1 MRRKLQSLFL
11 SITFLA
17 LALSPALA
25 KDKKQ
30 DRLKDLQ
37 HRSMHEIVMVD
48 RDSNGAIAGGGL
60 CTAYAIGPHTLLTA
74 EHCNDE
80 YANAI
85 YIDADREAIHRNQA
99 MSYTVSRTFDHEDH
113 MILDVSAVYFDAYI
127 PLAAVVP
134 VPVQGDHAYFWGNP
148 SGIKDQYRE
157 GVVMG
162 SMPFDR
168 QKDDP
173 EIDVDGNIVYMIQVT
188 AVPGDSGS
196 SIFNSKGERI
206 AILTYGMDDGQVA
219 GVFPI
224 KFTQEQINTSLGDVK
239 PEAPLVRGPYSR
251 DRDMECFGPC
261 TYSRTFSERGGH
273 SAPRGGNSHSSP
285 RGENHGS
292 RGENH
297 RSRGDYHGSPRAR
310 EHYHN
315 GRFDHDYYVGHFGP
329 GHQFYFSGVYW
340 YGPYGAYD
348 SIFVFDDCGFV
359 LMNNFPP
366 YWPIGAVYIFEV
378 DGHYFLTS
386 PGYPGMM
393 IAIQVVL

>member
-1 MRRKLQSLFL
+1 
-11 SITFLA
+11 
-17 LALSPALA
+17 
-25 KDKKQ
+25 
-30 DRLKDLQ
+30 
-37 HRSMHEIVMVD
+37 
-48 RDSNGAIAGGGL
+48 
-60 CTAYAIGPHTLLTA
+60 
-74 EHCNDE
+74 
-80 YANAI
+80 
-85 YIDADREAIHRNQA
+85 
-99 MSYTVSRTFDHEDH
+99 
-113 MILDVSAVYFDAYI
+113 
-127 PLAAVVP
+127 
-134 VPVQGDHAYFWGNP
+134 
-148 SGIKDQYRE
+148 
-157 GVVMG
+157 MG
-162 SMPFDR
+162 SMPFNR

-173 EIDVDGNIVYMIQVT
+173 EIDVDGNIVYMIQVA

-239 PEAPLVRGPYSR
+239 PEAPLVRGPDSR

-292 RGENH
+292 RGEN
-297 RSRGDYHGSPRAR
+297 RGSRGDYHGSPRSR